1 MGRASARTDRQQ
13 EPVTTQ
19 ADVDLPFRRLAENA
33 SDVVYLSGP
42 DQRIRWI
49 APTVEQ
55 CLGWT
60 PAELIG
66 TTFND
71 LLHPDDAASVKDARE
86 RLYQGND
93 LLDPRGVE
101 LRLRCKDGSYRWLSG
116 RAAAI
121 VGEDGAAQG
130 VVVGLRDV
138 DDLVQQRERAK
149 EQEHR
154 AHQIMETMVDPHVVL
169 EPLRDPDGAIVDFR
183 YIDANQAA
191 CFLTGWTREEFLGRT
206 LLTELPGHRGSTL
219 FDHYCRVIDTG
230 EPLALDGFRFPA
242 SIVASERYFDV
253 RVVKSGDALN
263 YTLRDVTDRFRAQ
276 LRLQESEHR
285 YRRLAENAADVVYEW
300 ELDGTLTW
308 VSPSVTHAL
317 GWTPEQVIGHNVREY
332 IHPDDEERSRDPAM
346 FGHAHFEARVLGAA
360 GDWRWM
366 RIARRVVRDTEG
378 RATGYIETAH
388 DIQAEMTARMRLAHQ
403 IGHDPLTGLPNRASL
418 LNDLER
424 LMRDRTRP
432 MSLLAV
438 GVDDLGAVT
447 DAFTHVAT
455 DRVLVHAAQRLTAVV
470 HPMSVARTTEDE
482 FVVLA
487 PAEDT
492 EELADLAER
501 IQQAVASPISIGG
514 HDIDVTVSIGIA
526 TRSDAENA
534 EEWLRN
540 AASAL
545 HHAETNGGNRW
556 EFQDALMARTARE
569 RIILRGGIREGL
581 SAGQFHAW
589 FQPIV
594 SLSDATARGFEALAR
609 WVLPDGSVVG
619 PDVFIPA
626 AAHADL
632 IVELDRTILVQTVH
646 AMAATPSPVP
656 VSVNLSAASMTDPSL
671 VATVRQVLESTGVP
685 ASRLHLEVTETSLMR
700 PSSEMHASMLELTS
714 LGVTWWVD
722 DFGTGYSSITHL
734 RDLPIQGLKLDR
746 SFVDGMT
753 TDPTRS
759 RLALGLA
766 GLARGLGLRTVAE
779 GVETPEQA
787 ALLVAQGW
795 EMGQG
800 WLYGRPQPHM
810 TT

>member
-1 MGRASARTDRQQ
+1 MRG
-13 EPVTTQ
+13 
-19 ADVDLPFRRLAENA
+19 
-33 SDVVYLSGP
+33 
-42 DQRIRWI
+42 
-49 APTVEQ
+49 
-55 CLGWT
+55 
-60 PAELIG
+60 
-66 TTFND
+66 
-71 LLHPDDAASVKDARE
+71 ARE

-219 FDHYCRVIDTG
+219 FDHYCQVIDTG

-263 YTLRDVTDRFRAQ
+263 YTLRDVTRRFRAQ

-378 RATGYIETAH
+378 RATGLHRDSPRHPGGDDRPDATGPSDRSRPAHRTA
-388 DIQAEMTARMRLAHQ
+388 QPGLAAERSRTPDAGPDPADVAVGRGGGRPRRRHRRLHPRSHRSCA
-403 IGHDPLTGLPNRASL
+403 
-418 LNDLER
+418 
-424 LMRDRTRP
+424 RTR
-432 MSLLAV
+432 
-438 GVDDLGAVT
+438 
-447 DAFTHVAT
+447 
-455 DRVLVHAAQRLTAVV
+455 RTAVD
-470 HPMSVARTTEDE
+470 SRRA
-482 FVVLA
+482 
-487 PAEDT
+487 
-492 EELADLAER
+492 
-501 IQQAVASPISIGG
+501 
-514 HDIDVTVSIGIA
+514 
-526 TRSDAENA
+526 
-534 EEWLRN
+534 
-540 AASAL
+540 
-545 HHAETNGGNRW
+545 
-556 EFQDALMARTARE
+556 
-569 RIILRGGIREGL
+569 
-581 SAGQFHAW
+581 
-589 FQPIV
+589 
-594 SLSDATARGFEALAR
+594 
-609 WVLPDGSVVG
+609 
-619 PDVFIPA
+619 PDV
-626 AAHADL
+626 
-632 IVELDRTILVQTVH
+632 R
-646 AMAATPSPVP
+646 
-656 VSVNLSAASMTDPSL
+656 
-671 VATVRQVLESTGVP
+671 
-685 ASRLHLEVTETSLMR
+685 
-700 PSSEMHASMLELTS
+700 
-714 LGVTWWVD
+714 
-722 DFGTGYSSITHL
+722 GTN
-734 RDLPIQGLKLDR
+734 D
-746 SFVDGMT
+746 
-753 TDPTRS
+753 
-759 RLALGLA
+759 
-766 GLARGLGLRTVAE
+766 
-779 GVETPEQA
+779 
-787 ALLVAQGW
+787 
-795 EMGQG
+795 
-800 WLYGRPQPHM
+800 
-810 TT
+810 